1 MKIIWSPLAVDQV
14 RDIAAYIALNK
25 PAVAVQWAEKI
36 FNSVEL
42 LSKHPESGR
51 VVAEINRKEIRELV
65 QGSHRVIYK
74 VKQKEILVLV
84 VKSYRQQLKEN
95 EVKA

>member
-14 RDIAAYIALNK
+14 RDIAAYIALDK
-25 PAVAVQWAEKI
+25 PVVAIKWAEKI

-42 LSKHPESGR
+42 LSEYPESGR
-51 VVAEINRKEIRELV
+51 VVSEINRIEIREQV
-65 QGSHRVIYK
+65 QGSYRVIYK
-74 VKQKEILVLV
+74 VKPKQILILV

-95 EVKA
+95 EIKA

>member
-14 RDIAAYIALNK
+14 RDIAAYIALDK
-25 PAVAVQWAEKI
+25 PAVAVKWAEKI

-42 LSKHPESGR
+42 LSEHPESGR
-51 VVAEINRKEIRELV
+51 VVSEINRVEIRELV
-65 QGSHRVIYK
+65 QGNYRVIYK
-74 VKQKEILVLV
+74 VKPKEILVLV

-95 EVKA
+95 EIEA